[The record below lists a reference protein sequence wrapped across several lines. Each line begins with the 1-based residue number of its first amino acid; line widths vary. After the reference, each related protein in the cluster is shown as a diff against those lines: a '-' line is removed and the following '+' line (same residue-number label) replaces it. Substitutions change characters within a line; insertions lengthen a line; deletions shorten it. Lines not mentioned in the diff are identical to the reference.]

1 MEYIY
6 AFFNDDLINII
17 NNFFKI
23 DEIDEINENSF
34 EIIPII
40 YICND
45 IIYGLNYII

>member
-6 AFFNDDLINII
+6 AFFNDDLINYI
-17 NNFFKI
+17 NNFFK
-23 DEIDEINENSF
+23 IDEINENSF